1 VYFQESELGQLSAQL
16 PDKELSALIA
26 PKKHPQGAIPWLSSS
41 GKFRLML
48 LKHYSGL
55 SDEKL
60 VDRLN
65 TDWSYQ
71 LFCQL
76 ELAEGEF
83 IRDKSLVSRVRKELS
98 GIAYQKIQHVLQKHW
113 KDNLPANERKTLLM
127 DATCFESYLRYPT
140 DVKLLFECCQWLN
153 GQLLC
158 LCTHLSRARPRNG
171 FKAQQQQY
179 FAYARQRKKTYR
191 QTLKRRRSLLQ
202 LLEKLAG
209 QFQQLLNANQVNWLN
224 EKTYQ
229 RLKLIRTVAQ
239 QQRSLL
245 SRPSLSLPGRIL
257 SLHKPYVRAIVRG
270 KETKPVEFG
279 AKVHLTLSAGLCW
292 VEHLSF
298 DAFHEGKRLKA
309 SVYKHQNVF
318 GTCRFVGADRIY
330 ATNENRRF
338 VSGNNIQTNF
348 AKKGPVPVSGQQK
361 QVQVLIHKARAS
373 QMEGV
378 FGNQKNHY
386 LLHKIKA
393 RTQPTEIIWILF
405 GVVTANAVKVAKS
418 PPRLAA

>member
-1 VYFQESELGQLSAQL
+1 MYFQESELGQLSAQL
-16 PDKELSALIA
+16 PDQALSALLA
-26 PKKHPQGAIPWLSSS
+26 PKKHPQGATPWLSSS
-41 GKFRLML
+41 GKFRLMI

-60 VDRLN
+60 VEGLN

-98 GIAYQKIQHVLQKHW
+98 GIDYQQIQQVLQKHW
-113 KDNLPANERKTLLM
+113 KDKLPANERKAVLM
-127 DATCFESYLRYPT
+127 DATCFESHLRYPT
-140 DVKLLFECCQWLN
+140 DVKLLFECCQWLQ
-153 GQLLC
+153 GQLLG
-158 LCTHLSRARPRNG
+158 LCKSLAVARPRNR
-171 FKAQQQQY
+171 FKEQQHNY
-179 FAYARQRKKTYR
+179 FAYARYRKKTYR
-191 QTLKRRRSLLQ
+191 QTLRRRRSLLH
-202 LLEKLAG
+202 LLEKLVG
-209 QFQQLLNANQVNWLN
+209 QFQQLLDGHQVNWLA

-229 RLKLIRTVAQ
+229 RLKLLKTVCL
-239 QQRSLL
+239 QQRYLL
-245 SRPSLSLPGRIL
+245 SKPASSLAGRIL
-257 SLHKPYVRAIVRG
+257 SLHKPYVRPIVRG

-292 VEHLSF
+292 IEHLSF
-298 DAFHEGKRLKA
+298 EAFHEGKRLKA
-309 SVYKHQNVF
+309 SVYKHQTVF
-318 GTCRFVGADRIY
+318 GACRLLGADGIY

-338 VSGNNIQTNF
+338 VTKKQIQTNF

-361 QVQVLIHKARAS
+361 QAQVLIHKARAA

-386 LLHKIKA
+386 LLAKIKA
-393 RTQPTEIIWILF
+393 RTQPAEITWILF
-405 GVVTANAVKVAKS
+405 GVLTANVVKVAALDRQA
-418 PPRLAA
+418 P

>member
-1 VYFQESELGQLSAQL
+1 VYFQESPLGQLSAQL

-26 PKKHPQGAIPWLSSS
+26 AKKHPQGAKPWLSSS
-41 GKFRLML
+41 GKFRLMI

-60 VDRLN
+60 VEGLN

-98 GIAYQKIQHVLQKHW
+98 GIDYQQIQQVLQKHW
-113 KDNLPANERKTLLM
+113 KDKLPANERKAVLM
-127 DATCFESYLRYPT
+127 DATCFESHLRYPT
-140 DVKLLFECCQWLN
+140 DVKLLFEACQWLQ
-153 GQLLC
+153 GQLLG
-158 LCTHLSRARPRNG
+158 LCKSLAVARPRNR
-171 FKAQQQQY
+171 FKEQQHKY
-179 FAYARQRKKTYR
+179 FAYARYRRKTYR

-209 QFQQLLNANQVNWLN
+209 QFQQLLNGHQVNWLN

-229 RLKLIRTVAQ
+229 RLKLLKTVCL
-239 QQRSLL
+239 QQRYLL
-245 SRPSLSLPGRIL
+245 SKPASSLPGRIL

-279 AKVHLTLSAGLCW
+279 AKAHLTLSAGLCW
-292 VEHLSF
+292 IEHLSF
-298 DAFHEGKRLKA
+298 GAFHEGKRLKK
-309 SVYKHQNVF
+309 SVYKHQTLF
-318 GTCRFVGADRIY
+318 GSCRFVGADAIY

-338 VSGNNIQTNF
+338 VTSNQIQTNF
-348 AKKGPVPVSGQQK
+348 AKKGPVPASRQQK
-361 QVQVLIHKARAS
+361 QAQVLIHKARAS

-386 LLHKIKA
+386 LLAKIKA
-393 RTQPTEIIWILF
+393 RTKPTEITWILF
-405 GVVTANAVKVAKS
+405 GVLTANAVKVAALD
-418 PPRLAA
+418 RQAA

>member
-1 VYFQESELGQLSAQL
+1 MYFQESPLGQLSAQL
-16 PDKELSALIA
+16 PDKELSALLP
-26 PKKHPQGAIPWLSSS
+26 PKKHPQGAKPWLSSS
-41 GKFRLML
+41 GKFRLMI

-60 VDRLN
+60 VQHLN

-98 GIAYQKIQHVLQKHW
+98 GLDYQTIQQVLQKHW
-113 KDNLPANERKTLLM
+113 KDKLPANERKALLM

-140 DVKLLFECCQWLN
+140 DVKLLFESCQWLN
-153 GQLLC
+153 GQLLG
-158 LCTHLSRARPRNG
+158 LCAKLALARPRNR
-171 FKAQQQQY
+171 FKEQQHKY
-179 FAYARQRKKTYR
+179 LAYARQRKKTYR
-191 QTLKRRRSLLQ
+191 LTLKRRRSLLY
-202 LLEKLAG
+202 LLEKLVG
-209 QFQQLLNANQVNWLN
+209 QFQQLLNGHKVNWLK

-229 RLKLIRTVAQ
+229 RLKLLKTVCL
-239 QQRSLL
+239 QQRYLL
-245 SRPSLSLPGRIL
+245 DKPASSLPGRIL

-279 AKVHLTLSAGLCW
+279 AKVHLTLSAGLSW
-292 VEHLSF
+292 IEHLSF
-298 DAFHEGKRLKA
+298 EAFHEGKRLKG
-309 SVYKHQNVF
+309 SVYKHQTVF
-318 GTCRFVGADRIY
+318 GACRLLGADGIY

-338 VSGNNIQTNF
+338 VTKHQIQTNF

-361 QVQVLIHKARAS
+361 QAQVLIHKARAA

-386 LLHKIKA
+386 LLAKIKA
-393 RTQPTEIIWILF
+393 RTQPTEITWILF
-405 GVVTANAVKVAKS
+405 GVLTANAVKVAALDRQA
-418 PPRLAA
+418 P